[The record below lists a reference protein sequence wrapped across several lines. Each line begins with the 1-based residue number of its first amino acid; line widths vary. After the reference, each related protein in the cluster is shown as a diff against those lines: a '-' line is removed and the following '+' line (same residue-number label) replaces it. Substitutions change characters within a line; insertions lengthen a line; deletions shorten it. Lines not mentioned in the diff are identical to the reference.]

1 MNKFIDSHIH
11 FDLGEN
17 AFELLNYYE
26 RNKIYGIFV
35 TNKPEYFLDYFGKI
49 KNYKYIKLAVGFHPG
64 LARSDK
70 FNSKFFRQALEKTK
84 YVGEI
89 GLDFYERQEEVR
101 DQQRKIFDFVCKESI
116 NKILSIHSRRAEKEI
131 LEILKARKNKFPVL
145 HWYSGPVSLIK
156 EFLDINCYFS
166 INLNMLK
173 SKNGIKIC
181 RSIPL
186 NRILFETDFP
196 FNKEKIDLAKF
207 EEYELL
213 FNEFYKIKNFS
224 ERVYFNF
231 KTLLQEQLNSS
242 L

>member
-1 MNKFIDSHIH
+1 M
-11 FDLGEN
+11 
-17 AFELLNYYE
+17 
-26 RNKIYGIFV
+26 
-35 TNKPEYFLDYFGKI
+35 
-49 KNYKYIKLAVGFHPG
+49 GFHPG

>member
-1 MNKFIDSHIH
+1 MSKVIDSHIH

-35 TNKPEYFLDYFGKI
+35 TNKPEYFFDYFENI

-64 LARSDK
+64 LTKSDK
-70 FNSKFFRQALEKTK
+70 FNSKLFKQALEKTK
-84 YVGEI
+84 YVGEV
-89 GLDFYERQEEVR
+89 GLDFYEKQEAIR
-101 DQQRKIFDFVCKESI
+101 DQQRKIFDFICKESVD
-116 NKILSIHSRRAEKEI
+116 KILSIHSRRAEKEI
-131 LEILKARKNKFPVL
+131 LEILKFRKNKFSIL
-145 HWYSGPVSLIK
+145 HWYSGPINLIQ
-156 EFLDINCYFS
+156 EFLNINCYFS
-166 INLNMLK
+166 INTNMLK

-181 RSIPL
+181 KSIPL

-196 FNKEKIDLAKF
+196 FNKEKIDLARFK
-207 EEYELL
+207 EVELL
-213 FNEFYKIKNFS
+213 FNEFYKINNFS

-231 KTLLQEQLNSS
+231 KTLLQEQLDSS

>member
-116 NKILSIHSRRAEKEI
+116 NKILSIH
-131 LEILKARKNKFPVL
+131 
-145 HWYSGPVSLIK
+145 
-156 EFLDINCYFS
+156 
-166 INLNMLK
+166 
-173 SKNGIKIC
+173 
-181 RSIPL
+181 
-186 NRILFETDFP
+186 
-196 FNKEKIDLAKF
+196 
-207 EEYELL
+207 
-213 FNEFYKIKNFS
+213 
-224 ERVYFNF
+224 
-231 KTLLQEQLNSS
+231 
-242 L
+242 